1 MSTVV
6 KRSVGRPRKH
16 PRVSPTQV
24 PESPEVSAHNSPEVT
39 IVESPPRTP
48 LSSRKLLKPRIA
60 RDATTRRVKRNMN
73 LRDKNNRIKFR
84 SSLLSKKDRAWRD
97 SSWETDDDE
106 HEGAEST
113 EKEEESKENEPAQEE
128 KIRG

>member
-1 MSTVV
+1 M
-6 KRSVGRPRKH
+6 
-16 PRVSPTQV
+16 
-24 PESPEVSAHNSPEVT
+24 
-39 IVESPPRTP
+39 
-48 LSSRKLLKPRIA
+48 
-60 RDATTRRVKRNMN
+60 RRVKRNMD

-97 SSWETDDDE
+97 SSWETDVDE

-113 EKEEESKENEPAQEE
+113 EKEEESKENEPTQEE

>member
-16 PRVSPTQV
+16 PIQS

-39 IVESPPRTP
+39 IVESSCTPP
-48 LSSRKLLKPRIA
+48 SSRKLLKPRIA
-60 RDATTRRVKRNMN
+60 RDATTRRVKRNMD

-113 EKEEESKENEPAQEE
+113 EEESKENEPTQEE
-128 KIRG
+128 KIRK